1 MKHVALIKS
10 EKSGEVIDE
19 IVEAL
24 ECRNNFIFEEFK
36 YEDIEKDKLE
46 SFEIVILFGF
56 RLHLPITEHIVSE
69 IVKSTHLGTH
79 VIFWTHE
86 SFWDHHR
93 GPSYFRYGRFF
104 HHMNC
109 YTGDVFVSQKS
120 FYFGEFGKFWS
131 KDKKARLK
139 LPPKEF
145 LEKRFR
151 SDAGSKVC
159 AYATRFDDVYFNEQP
174 FSLTHTRNKVIE
186 YFYKRD
192 ICSIEGN
199 GWGNLLGNKIASTR
213 SGKDAKSWGEIKIE
227 QSRKLFSFSI
237 CLENTIYHNYVTE
250 KISHALESWLIPI
263 YCFENGLTE
272 ITKDAAL
279 HISSTPNESEIENV
293 FNSVINMKFSEYFER
308 LNVLLDD
315 YNKLLLSPNLLALER
330 LAPVIEIEKKIEKL
344 FLRVKK

>member
-1 MKHVALIKS
+1 MTQVALIKS

-19 IVEAL
+19 IVEVLKA
-24 ECRNNFIFEEFK
+24 RNNFIFEEFK
-36 YEDIEKDKLE
+36 YEDVEKDKLK
-46 SFEIVILFGF
+46 SYEIVFLFGF

-69 IVKSTHLGTH
+69 IVKSTNLGTH

-86 SFWDHHR
+86 SFWDHHK

-109 YTGDVFVSQKS
+109 YTCDVFVSNKS

-131 KDKKARLK
+131 KDKESRLK
-139 LPPKEF
+139 LPSKEF

-151 SDAGSKVC
+151 SDARRKVC
-159 AYATRFDDVYFNEQP
+159 AYATRFDDVYFNDQP
-174 FSLTHTRNKVIE
+174 YSLTNMRNRVIE
-186 YFYKRD
+186 YFYKRGV
-192 ICSIEGN
+192 CSIEGN
-199 GWGNLLGNKIASTR
+199 GWGNLLGNQIVSTR

-227 QSRKLFSFSI
+227 QSRELFSFSI
-237 CLENTIYHNYVTE
+237 CLENTIYNNYVTE

-272 ITKDAAL
+272 VTKDAAL
-279 HISSTPNESEIENV
+279 HISSNPNESEIEKV
-293 FNSVINMKFSEYFER
+293 FNNVVNMKFSEYFER
-308 LNVLLDD
+308 LNVLIND

-330 LAPVIEIEKKIEKL
+330 LAPVLEIEKKIEKL
-344 FLRVKK
+344 SLRVKK